1 MKELLL
7 KAARENPRV
16 LKEPEPH
23 VYFLNFG
30 ESTLDH
36 ELRMHVRDLGDR
48 NPVIDEVNRFINRE
62 FKNHHINISFR
73 QMEVYLKNLHGQEY
87 KLVEVDAPT
96 KPANDGGVQE
106 PPPSK
111 LD

>member
-1 MKELLL
+1 

-62 FKNHHINISFR
+62 FKKQHINISFR

-87 KLVEVDAPT
+87 KLVPIEDENKTIVPIGGEQ
-96 KPANDGGVQE
+96 KPLQE
-106 PPPSK
+106 PPPAK

>member
-1 MKELLL
+1 
-7 KAARENPRV
+7 V
-16 LKEPEPH
+16 LKDPEPH

-62 FKNHHINISFR
+62 FKKHTSTSRSGRWRCTSRTSTARNTNWSKSNPR
-73 QMEVYLKNLHGQEY
+73 QAQ
-87 KLVEVDAPT
+87 
-96 KPANDGGVQE
+96 PAARTAAA
-106 PPPSK
+106 K